1 MPRLF
6 GGALLLGVGQVVVG
20 FILDEPTLLC
30 AAVLSSGFGLMIIAV
45 GRLIQDGHDEWASS
59 LLAAGVYLTGLLAA
73 ILIPGAGA
81 TPAMLP
87 ILSVVLLLPGRGR
100 RAIMAIL
107 AVAIAGSGLALLLGS
122 VPHPFPPL
130 REPLGSAFESAT
142 LLVVALLV
150 LGALTDFAFQ
160 ARQSL
165 EGLRQAMRSQ
175 VAASAER
182 TAIVA
187 SLGKIERR
195 DTIEATAELIVD
207 ALIRLPDIDLAGVFA
222 CEDFGVELLAING
235 PPRFPVQQGDVM
247 PAARARH
254 LLDRMHDGPWAELW
268 TNDPAYEQYGD
279 AFSATGI
286 KGQAFAPFFDGGVVI
301 GFVGI
306 GTASDSHAKHFLT
319 DLPAVAEFAATA
331 SLLLTPLL
339 LARRETASARDAIEA
354 IIATDAYRPVFQPI
368 VELETGRTVGFEALT
383 RFVDGRRPDLVF
395 DAAAR
400 AGLGLELELRT
411 LKAAV
416 RSARDLPI
424 GTWLSLNVSPRL
436 VVEATGLASV
446 LANRDRPLI
455 LEITEHVAIDD
466 YRAVRSAID
475 RLGPDVRVAV
485 DDAGA
490 GIANFSHL
498 VELRPSLVK
507 VDAGLI
513 RDLDTDLA
521 RQAVVVGLVHF
532 AAKAGCEVIAE
543 GIETE
548 AERATAQALG
558 VTHGQGFLIARPAP
572 VGDFTGSARVT
583 PAPRVRRAVRT
594 RAVAPTR

>member
-6 GGALLLGVGQVVVG
+6 GGALVLGVGQVAG
-20 FILDEPTLLC
+20 GIILGEPTLLA

-45 GRLIQDGHDEWASS
+45 GRLLQEGHDATASS
-59 LLAAGVYLTGLLAA
+59 LLAAGVYITGLLAA
-73 ILIPGAGA
+73 ILVPGAGA

-100 RAIMAIL
+100 RAVAVIL
-107 AVAIAGSGLALLLGS
+107 AVAIAGSGLVLLLGS

-160 ARQSL
+160 AQRSL
-165 EGLRQAMRSQ
+165 DSLRQALRSQ

-187 SLGKIERR
+187 SLGKIQRR

-207 ALIRLPDIDLAGVFA
+207 ALMKLPDIDLAGVFA
-222 CEDFGVELLAING
+222 CEEGELDLLAVTG
-235 PPRFPVQQGDVM
+235 PPGFPVKQGDVM

-254 LLDRMHDGPWAELW
+254 LLERMHDGPWAELW
-268 TNDPAYEQYGD
+268 TNDPAYEGYGES
-279 AFSATGI
+279 FSATGI

-306 GTASDSHAKHFLT
+306 GTLSDSHAEHFLT

-339 LARRETASARDAIEA
+339 LARRETATARDAIEA

-368 VELETGRTVGFEALT
+368 VELETGTTVGFEALT

-395 DAAAR
+395 GAAER
-400 AGLGLELELRT
+400 AGLGLELELMT
-411 LKAAV
+411 LKAAIH
-416 RSARDLPI
+416 SARDLPV

-436 VVEATGLASV
+436 VVEATSLAAV
-446 LANRDRPLI
+446 LAQRDRPLV

-475 RLGPDVRVAV
+475 QLGPDVRVAV

-498 VELRPSLVK
+498 VELRPRLVK

-513 RDLDTDLA
+513 RDVDTDLA

-548 AERATAQALG
+548 AERATALALG

-572 VGDFTGSARVT
+572 VGDFGGSARVT
-583 PAPRVRRAVRT
+583 PARRAKRATRT
-594 RAVAPTR
+594 RSVVPAR